1 MSGKIIIRTA
11 DAPPPIGPY
20 NQAILA
26 GETLYISGQI
36 CINPQTGD
44 LENKD
49 VQQETKRCMTNLDA
63 ILKAAGMTFSNVV
76 KTTIFITDMKRFAEI
91 NEVMRLLG
99 RETEWVPDVCGM
111 LTTRVV
117 CMIINEAFF
126 TLSEKISTEQEI
138 DTALKLGT
146 NYPWGPFEWCKLLGV
161 RNVYTLLK
169 KLATEHPR
177 YQPAALLQQRALAQ

>member
-11 DAPPPIGPY
+11 EAPPPIGPY
-20 NQAILA
+20 NQAIQA

-76 KTTIFITDMKRFAEI
+76 KTTIFITDMKKFAEI
-91 NEVMRLLG
+91 NEVYG
-99 RETEWVPDVCGM
+99 SFFSGDFPARETVQVSALPKFVNVEIS
-111 LTTRVV
+111 
-117 CMIINEAFF
+117 MIAV
-126 TLSEKISTEQEI
+126 K
-138 DTALKLGT
+138 
-146 NYPWGPFEWCKLLGV
+146 
-161 RNVYTLLK
+161 
-169 KLATEHPR
+169 
-177 YQPAALLQQRALAQ
+177 